1 MDSKKIMLF
10 SGNSNLS
17 LAKEIT
23 ENLGIELGNAQIDS
37 FSDGE
42 TRVKIN
48 QPVRGDDVFILQSTS
63 FPPNQNYMEL
73 FITLDALRRASAGRI
88 TVVLPYFGYARQD
101 RKDRPRVPIT
111 AKLIANLLTAAGAD
125 RVVTVDLHAHQIQ
138 GFFDIPLDHIYAVNL
153 FVERLKQV
161 TDNPVVISPDAG
173 AVKMALGFAKRLN
186 CEIGIVDKR
195 RMSDRETLA
204 AYVLGDIEGKD
215 AILTDDIVATAGSL
229 VSAAEALKK
238 AGAKRVFAVATHGV
252 LSGPALQRLETSG
265 IETLFTTNT
274 IEQPPEKINH
284 PKIEVLSIA
293 NLLSEAIR
301 RIHNADSISS
311 LFD

>member
-1 MDSKKIMLF
+1 MLF

-23 ENLGIELGNAQIDS
+23 EKLGIELGNAQIDS

-48 QPVRGDDVFILQSTS
+48 QAVRGDDVFILQGTS

-88 TVVLPYFGYARQD
+88 TVVLPYYGYARQD

-215 AILTDDIVATAGSL
+215 AILTDDIIATGGSL

-252 LSGPALQRLETSG
+252 LSGPALERLESSE

-284 PKIEVLSIA
+284 SKIEVLSIA

-301 RIHNADSISS
+301 RVHNADSISS

>member
-48 QPVRGDDVFILQSTS
+48 QAVRGDDIFLLQSTG

-73 FITLDALRRASAGRI
+73 FITLDALRRASAGRV
-88 TVVLPYFGYARQD
+88 TVVLPYYGYARQD
-101 RKDRPRVPIT
+101 RKDRPRVPVT

-153 FVERLKQV
+153 FVDRLKQV

-195 RMSDRETLA
+195 RMSDRETKV

-215 AILTDDIVATAGSL
+215 AILTDDIIATGGSL

-238 AGAKRVFAVATHGV
+238 GGAKRVFAAVTHGV
-252 LSGPALQRLETSG
+252 LSGPALERLADSE

-274 IEQPPEKINH
+274 IEQSQEKIDH

-293 NLLSEAIR
+293 DLLSEAIR

>member
-23 ENLGIELGNAQIDS
+23 EKLGIELGNAQIDS

-48 QPVRGDDVFILQSTS
+48 QAVRGDDVFILQGTS

-88 TVVLPYFGYARQD
+88 TVVLPYYGYARQD

-215 AILTDDIVATAGSL
+215 AILTDDIIATGGSL

-252 LSGPALQRLETSG
+252 LSGPALERLESSE

-284 PKIEVLSIA
+284 SKIEVLSIA

-301 RIHNADSISS
+301 RVHNADSISS